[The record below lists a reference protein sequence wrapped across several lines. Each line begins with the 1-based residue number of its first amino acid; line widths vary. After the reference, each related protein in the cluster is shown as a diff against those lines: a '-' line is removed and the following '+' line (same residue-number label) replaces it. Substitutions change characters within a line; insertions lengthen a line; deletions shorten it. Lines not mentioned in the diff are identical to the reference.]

1 MRGNRFGKPS
11 NQTKPDQKDRMR
23 ILARGVLRLVRNA
36 AEERRM
42 EMDEDEDED

>member
-1 MRGNRFGKPS
+1 
-11 NQTKPDQKDRMR
+11 MR